1 VANYV
6 AMAFGVTHALL
17 DAFLIFAGVGVGL
30 AVVVTI
36 LVVSWWRAGLRAL
49 GRATGSR
56 LVIAGVWAGAVFTFL
71 NGLTILAC
79 LPPCGGSFGI
89 ADIAHIGSLLSPF
102 VAVFLTWQ
110 FVRHRAEP
118 PVPARAQ

>member
-1 VANYV
+1 VGAIQQYLR
-6 AMAFGVTHALL
+6 AGLL
-17 DAFLIFAGVGVGL
+17 DEVSDDLGRGFGGPVVG
-30 AVVVTI
+30 
-36 LVVSWWRAGLRAL
+36 SQSRPGLRAL
-49 GRATGSR
+49 GRSTGSL